1 MNLLSSASIFSFFT
15 LISRILGY
23 LRDILIAI
31 FLGASIFADAFFVA
45 FRLPNTFRRL
55 FAEGTFNAAFIPS
68 YTSANIKNKNIGK
81 KFADDV
87 LSLILLALTFIV
99 TLAEIF
105 TPFLVFL
112 IAPGFID
119 DQIKFSLAVELTRIT
134 FPFLL
139 FVCLSSFFSGI
150 LNSYNKF
157 AAAAAAPIIL
167 NVILIISILISYI
180 QNTDIARQLS
190 YGVTLAGIIQLI
202 FLIYFTIKYYKPH
215 VKFHFKISKKVKF
228 FFKKLLPSIFSSGVT
243 QINILVGTIIASF
256 QSGAVSYLYYADR
269 VYQINLAIAGI
280 AIGTVSLPVLTKAI
294 KLKKFSKVMNI
305 QNKSLQLSL
314 LLSIPAS
321 LGLIIASEEIVS
333 GLFGY
338 GSFTFKDVELT
349 SKALIFFGY
358 GMIAFSLVKVLANF
372 FFARDDTKTPF
383 YISSLIV
390 FLNVIISVSFFK
402 YIGFLIIPIATSI
415 STWIG
420 VLVFIYFLQRN
431 DFLLLQKEF
440 YFNTFKIIIST
451 IIMSFVLII
460 ILEKY
465 SNFLDYTY
473 VYKSI
478 YLLLI
483 ISFVG
488 IIYLISCYLLGLLKV
503 KNYTTN

>member
-1 MNLLSSASIFSFFT
+1 
-15 LISRILGY
+15 
-23 LRDILIAI
+23 
-31 FLGASIFADAFFVA
+31 
-45 FRLPNTFRRL
+45 
-55 FAEGTFNAAFIPS
+55 
-68 YTSANIKNKNIGK
+68 
-81 KFADDV
+81 
-87 LSLILLALTFIV
+87 
-99 TLAEIF
+99 
-105 TPFLVFL
+105 
-112 IAPGFID
+112 
-119 DQIKFSLAVELTRIT
+119 
-134 FPFLL
+134 
-139 FVCLSSFFSGI
+139 
-150 LNSYNKF
+150 
-157 AAAAAAPIIL
+157 
-167 NVILIISILISYI
+167 
-180 QNTDIARQLS
+180 
-190 YGVTLAGIIQLI
+190 
-202 FLIYFTIKYYKPH
+202 
-215 VKFHFKISKKVKF
+215 
-228 FFKKLLPSIFSSGVT
+228 
-243 QINILVGTIIASF
+243 
-256 QSGAVSYLYYADR
+256 
-269 VYQINLAIAGI
+269 
-280 AIGTVSLPVLTKAI
+280 
-294 KLKKFSKVMNI
+294 MNI

-358 GMIAFSLVKVLANF
+358 GMIAFSLVKVFANF

-383 YISSLIV
+383 YISSFIV